1 MGHHLTACTMAKVT
15 DPSGTGLFPGGIVI
29 DTGGNAY
36 LHRHPYDARTPE
48 QLRFRQLMRG
58 LYNVLPEF
66 GDAVDADLRAQAVPA
81 WLWSAYTFGER
92 ARPHG
97 DAINAD
103 LGNYGRGVRCSE

>member
-1 MGHHLTACTMAKVT
+1 MAKVT

-36 LHRHPYDARTPE
+36 LHRKPFDARTPE

-66 GDAVDADLRAQAVPA
+66 GDAVDADLRALADLPSF
-81 WLWSAYTFGER
+81 WSAFTFGEW

-97 DAINAD
+97 DAILAD